1 MYEVTMSATGGGTR
15 PFHLPDCFNV
25 QLKEHTDTLDQNL
38 SLFLLMNL
46 VVSGKVRRQLVLF
59 EGLSSVF
66 KSLIIM
72 EKPQTSDKTQ
82 HKGNL
87 LLS

>member
-1 MYEVTMSATGGGTR
+1 
-15 PFHLPDCFNV
+15 
-25 QLKEHTDTLDQNL
+25 
-38 SLFLLMNL
+38 MNW

-59 EGLSSVF
+59 EGLSSVS

-87 LLS
+87 LVS